1 MSERIVITG
10 AGIVSAIGNDK
21 QQCLESLKAGTSG
34 IGEVRFL
41 GTEHHE
47 FPVGEVKMSN
57 AEMCN
62 LLGINNKQVHSRTA
76 LMGIMAVK
84 EALAQARVDSP
95 HNPMT
100 LISGTT
106 VGGMDV
112 TEKYFSK
119 SHDITQEECASCI
132 SSHTCG
138 SSTNAIASY
147 FGKIFNSTLTPST
160 ACSSALNAITLG
172 CDLIKAGLA
181 EVVVAGGSECLS
193 LFHLN
198 GFKSLMILDTEPCK
212 PFDNN
217 RKGLNL
223 GEGAAFVVLESE
235 HHAIVRGATVMA
247 TIAGYGNACDA
258 FHQTASSPDG
268 EGAFLAM
275 SKALGDAQ
283 LAASDIDYINA
294 HGTGTPNN
302 DQSESAAIHRL
313 FGNDVPPVSST
324 KSFTGHTTSASGSIE
339 TVISLLALQEQILPP
354 NLNWNEPI
362 GDDGIVPVLSAIN
375 AQIENVMC
383 NSFGFGGNDS
393 SLIISKYS
401 NDG

>member
-10 AGIVSAIGNDK
+10 AGIVSAIGNNK
-21 QQCLESLKAGTSG
+21 QQCLESLKMGASG

-41 GTEHHE
+41 DTEHHE

-57 AEMCN
+57 LEMCN
-62 LLGINNKQVHSRTA
+62 LLGISNKQVHSRTT
-76 LMGIMAVK
+76 LMGIIAVK
-84 EALAQARVDSP
+84 EALTQARADSLYCP
-95 HNPMT
+95 LT

-112 TEKYFSK
+112 TERYLSK
-119 SHDITQEECASCI
+119 SQDMTQEECVSCI
-132 SSHTCG
+132 TTHTCG
-138 SSTNAIASY
+138 ASTNAIAAY
-147 FGKIFNSTLTPST
+147 FGNTFNSTLTPST

-181 EVVVAGGSECLS
+181 QVVVAGGSECLS

-235 HHAIVRGATVMA
+235 QHAAERGANVMA

-283 LAASDIDYINA
+283 LAANDIDYINA

-313 FGNDVPPVSST
+313 FGDDMPPVSST
-324 KSFTGHTTSASGSIE
+324 KSFTGHTTSASGAIE
-339 TVISLLALQEQILPP
+339 TVISLLVLQEQFLPA
-354 NLNWNEPI
+354 NLNWESSI
-362 GDDGIVPVLSAIN
+362 EDDGIVPVRKATSASLH
-375 AQIENVMC
+375 NVMC

-393 SLIISKYS
+393 SLILSKYS
-401 NDG
+401 E